1 MNFSQTRDYLFSLR
15 NKGSTFGID
24 RMATFIE
31 TLGRPDTAYPIIHIA
46 GTNGKGSTAAML
58 EQIFRSAGYKT
69 GLFTSPHLVFLGER
83 IQVNRTPI
91 SPETITSLIGDLD
104 IHAKAI
110 AGEGDENHPT
120 FFEFMAAMAMV
131 YFKREAV
138 DIAII
143 ETGLGGRLDATNVV
157 DPLISVIT
165 SIGLD
170 HTNILGDTLEQ
181 IAREKAGII
190 KQNRPVVIGRV
201 PDSIADDFTKI
212 AAEKNATVISVQQK
226 FGDELE
232 DYPLTNLY
240 GTFQRWNAATAVTT
254 CQHLERRFPG
264 ILEISNSALQQV
276 DWPGRWQRIMLP
288 CGRNII
294 LDATHNPEGAQFLE
308 ENLEILEQ
316 ELGQKP
322 WIVAGTLG
330 DFRAEYLIPVAAK
343 HARALYFLEPKQPR
357 AATFDDLQK
366 YIPEA
371 SKVPVENSFIE
382 QLFPEKEICSI
393 GQPGDTIVVTG
404 SIYLLGEVL
413 ERLTGVEKETGAA
426 LQDLI

>member
-31 TLGRPDTAYPIIHIA
+31 ALGRPDKAYPIIHIA

-58 EQIFRSAGYKT
+58 EKIFRSAGYKT

-83 IQVNRTPI
+83 IQVNRTSI
-91 SPETITSLIGDLD
+91 TPETITSLIGDLD

-110 AGEGDENHPT
+110 AGEGEENHPT

-131 YFKREAV
+131 HFKNEAV

-170 HTNILGDTLEQ
+170 HTEILGDTIEK
-181 IAREKAGII
+181 IAGEKAGII
-190 KQNRPVVIGRV
+190 KQNKPVVIGRV
-201 PDSIADDFTKI
+201 PDSAADVLI
-212 AAEKNATVISVQQK
+212 NVAAEKNASVISVRQK
-226 FGDELE
+226 FGDEVE
-232 DYPLTNLY
+232 AYPLTNLF
-240 GTFQRWNAATAVTT
+240 GTFQRWNAATAITT
-254 CQHLERRFPG
+254 CEYLEKSFPG
-264 ILEISNSALQQV
+264 LLEISNSALEQV
-276 DWPGRWQRIMLP
+276 DWPGRWQRMILP
-288 CGRNII
+288 CGRTVI
-294 LDATHNPEGAQFLE
+294 LDATHNSEGAQFLE
-308 ENLEILEQ
+308 ENLGTLER

-322 WIVAGTLG
+322 WIVVGTLG
-330 DFRAEYLIPVAAK
+330 DLRAQYLIPAVARY
-343 HARALYFLEPKQPR
+343 ARALYFLEPKQPR
-357 AATFDDLQK
+357 AATFEDLQK
-366 YIPEA
+366 YIPER
-371 SKVPVENSFIE
+371 SKCPSENAFIE
-382 QLFPEKEICSI
+382 QLFPDKETCSI

-413 ERLTGVEKETGAA
+413 ERLTGQQKEIGAA

>member
-1 MNFSQTRDYLFSLR
+1 VNFSQTRDYLFSLR

-31 TLGRPDTAYPIIHIA
+31 ALGRPDKAYPIIHIA
-46 GTNGKGSTAAML
+46 GTNGKGSTAAMV

-83 IQVNRTPI
+83 IQINRTSI
-91 SPETITSLIGDLD
+91 TPETITSLIGVLD
-104 IHAKAI
+104 SHAKAI
-110 AGEGDENHPT
+110 AEEGEENHPT
-120 FFEFMAAMAMV
+120 FFEFMAAMALV
-131 YFKREAV
+131 HFKNEAV

-170 HTNILGDTLEQ
+170 HIDILGDTIEQ
-181 IAREKAGII
+181 IAGEKAGII

-201 PDSIADDFTKI
+201 PDSAADVLTRT
-212 AAEKNATVISVQQK
+212 ASARNAPVLSVQER
-226 FGDELE
+226 FGEALDN
-232 DYPLTNLY
+232 YPHTNLS
-240 GTFQRWNAATAVTT
+240 GSFQRWNAATAITT
-254 CQHLERRFPG
+254 CKHLEKWFPG
-264 ILEISNSALQQV
+264 ILEISNAALLQV
-276 DWPGRWQRIMLP
+276 DWPGRWQRIILP
-288 CGRNII
+288 CGRIVI
-294 LDATHNPEGAQFLE
+294 LDATHNSDGAPFLE
-308 ENLEILEQ
+308 ENLDALEQ

-322 WIVAGTLG
+322 WIVVGTLG
-330 DFRAEYLIPVAAK
+330 DFRAQYLIPVAAK
-343 HARALYFLEPKQPR
+343 HARGLYFLEPKQPR
-357 AATFDDLQK
+357 AASFDDLQK
-366 YIPEA
+366 YIPHGMNL
-371 SKVPVENSFIE
+371 PVVNAAIE
-382 QLFPEKEICSI
+382 QLFLEKETCSI

-413 ERLTGVEKETGAA
+413 ERLTGQQKETGAA